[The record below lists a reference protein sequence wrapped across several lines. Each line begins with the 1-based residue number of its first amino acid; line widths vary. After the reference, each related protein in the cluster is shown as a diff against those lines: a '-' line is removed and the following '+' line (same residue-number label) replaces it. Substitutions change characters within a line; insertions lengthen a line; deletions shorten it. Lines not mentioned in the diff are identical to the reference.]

1 MKANFI
7 IIKILVHMRVIVE
20 TATGYTTGNIK
31 GYGEKEEGGV
41 QMICSSKE
49 RETCEVEKLGCK
61 GCFYDSLSN
70 EEVEQCIK
78 ELTEVRPEKLDD
90 KGLRFFKAIM
100 QILDEI
106 EELRKQRDYYKARYL
121 EFNNAFIQGG
131 RKLTE
136 E

>member
-1 MKANFI
+1 
-7 IIKILVHMRVIVE
+7 
-20 TATGYTTGNIK
+20 
-31 GYGEKEEGGV
+31 
-41 QMICSSKE
+41 MICTGKE
-49 RETCEVEKLGCK
+49 WDTCREEKQGCK

-90 KGLRFFKAIM
+90 KGLKLFKAIM
-100 QILDEI
+100 QII
-106 EELRKQRDYYKARYL
+106 EERDVLRVQRDYYKKMYA

>member
-1 MKANFI
+1 
-7 IIKILVHMRVIVE
+7 
-20 TATGYTTGNIK
+20 
-31 GYGEKEEGGV
+31 
-41 QMICSSKE
+41 MICSSKE
-49 RETCEVEKLGCK
+49 WDTCREEKQGCK
-61 GCFYDSLSN
+61 GCFYNSLSN

-90 KGLRFFKAIM
+90 KGLRLFKAIM

-106 EELRKQRDYYKARYL
+106 EELRKQRDYYKKMYA

>member
-1 MKANFI
+1 
-7 IIKILVHMRVIVE
+7 
-20 TATGYTTGNIK
+20 
-31 GYGEKEEGGV
+31 
-41 QMICSSKE
+41 MICSGKE
-49 RETCEVEKLGCK
+49 WDTCREERLGCE

-90 KGLRFFKAIM
+90 KGLRLFKAIM
-100 QILDEI
+100 QIIDE
-106 EELRKQRDYYKARYL
+106 RDYYKAECL
-121 EFNNAFIQGG
+121 KFKDTIIQGG

>member
-1 MKANFI
+1 
-7 IIKILVHMRVIVE
+7 
-20 TATGYTTGNIK
+20 
-31 GYGEKEEGGV
+31 
-41 QMICSSKE
+41 MICSSKE
-49 RETCEVEKLGCK
+49 WDTCREEKQGCK
-61 GCFYDSLSN
+61 GCFYNSLSN

-90 KGLRFFKAIM
+90 KALRLFKAIM
-100 QILDEI
+100 QIIDERD
-106 EELRKQRDYYKARYL
+106 ELRVQRDYYKKMYA

>member
-1 MKANFI
+1 
-7 IIKILVHMRVIVE
+7 
-20 TATGYTTGNIK
+20 
-31 GYGEKEEGGV
+31 
-41 QMICSSKE
+41 MICSSKE
-49 RETCEVEKLGCK
+49 WDTCREERLGCK

-90 KGLRFFKAIM
+90 KGLRLFKVIM
-100 QILDEI
+100 QIIDERD
-106 EELRKQRDYYKARYL
+106 ELRVQRDYYKKMYA

>member
-1 MKANFI
+1 
-7 IIKILVHMRVIVE
+7 
-20 TATGYTTGNIK
+20 
-31 GYGEKEEGGV
+31 
-41 QMICSSKE
+41 MICTGKE
-49 RETCEVEKLGCK
+49 WNTCRDEKLGCK
-61 GCFYDSLSN
+61 GCFYNGLSN

-90 KGLRFFKAIM
+90 KGLRLFKAIM
-100 QILDEI
+100 QIIDERD
-106 EELRKQRDYYKARYL
+106 ELRVQRDYYKARYL